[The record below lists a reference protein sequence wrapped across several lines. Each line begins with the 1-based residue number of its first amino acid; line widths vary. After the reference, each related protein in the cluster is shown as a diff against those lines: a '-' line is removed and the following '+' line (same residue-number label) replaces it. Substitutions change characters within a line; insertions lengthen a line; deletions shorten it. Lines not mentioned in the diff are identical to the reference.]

1 MPILREHE
9 IQNKII
15 SFKGMLTIFKNEQI
29 VNWWLICGR
38 RQVDISHNIYPFH
51 ATYYLFCLPAAMAAQ
66 PYELLRNAAEFSKI
80 SISMPY

>member
-1 MPILREHE
+1 MINLRE
-9 IQNKII
+9 KA
-15 SFKGMLTIFKNEQI
+15 
-29 VNWWLICGR
+29 GR
-38 RQVDISHNIYPFH
+38 HKPHIYPFH